1 MWIQDKYYSICFTY
15 VATFT
20 PYNEAMRINEPEV
33 TLGDKVTCH
42 NYGVLKKQHNSQ
54 LGGHY
59 SFKVAE
65 CAKQVNINI
74 FF

>member
-1 MWIQDKYYSICFTY
+1 
-15 VATFT
+15 
-20 PYNEAMRINEPEV
+20 MRINEPEV
-33 TLGDKVTCH
+33 TLGDKVTWH

-54 LGGHY
+54 LGGHC